1 MRPATADEY
10 LGLLIAGLIFLAVL
24 VVSFMCLQLYNLRK
38 PLSRR
43 RCADN
48 FMSAAYYS
56 PACGSEWAGRR
67 RAECRGVTSGVMP
80 SIEPTAGF
88 GQGVCGGL
96 FGVPP
101 P

>member
-1 MRPATADEY
+1 MQRATPAEY
-10 LGLLIAGLIFLAVL
+10 LNLLVAALILL
-24 VVSFMCLQLYNLRK
+24 VVLTASFMCLQLYNLRK

-43 RCADN
+43 CRDG

-67 RAECRGVTSGVMP
+67 REECRGVTSGVMP
-80 SIEPTAGF
+80 SIESTAGF
-88 GQGVCGGL
+88 GQGLCGGL
-96 FGVPP
+96 FGIPP